1 MRVAEGVE
9 ALELTM
15 EFMGGPSVI
24 HPTLIWDD
32 HEALLV
38 DAGMPGQL
46 EPLRQACERAG
57 VPLQRLTRVIVT
69 HQDIDHIGGLP
80 ALLAGVDGPVEV
92 LAHADDRPYI
102 EGERRPIK
110 MDPARWAARLGELE
124 PQRRAAI
131 EALLADPPRARVDR
145 TLADG
150 ERLPYCG
157 GIRVIHTPGHT
168 PGHLSLYLERSRTLI
183 AGDALVSED
192 GVLQGPRPGVTLD
205 MATALRSVGKLTGLD
220 VERAVTYHGG
230 LVERDVATRL
240 AEIAAGA

>member
-15 EFMGGPSVI
+15 AFMGGPSVI

-32 HEALLV
+32 RETILV

-46 EPLRQACERAG
+46 EALREACRGAG
-57 VPLQRLTRVIVT
+57 VPLERLTRVIVT

-80 ALLAGVDGPVEV
+80 DLLASLDHPIEV

-102 EGERRPIK
+102 EGEKRPIK
-110 MDPARWAARLGELE
+110 MDPARWAARLDELPAE
-124 PQRRAAI
+124 RRAAV
-131 EALLADPPRARVDR
+131 EALLADPPHARVDR

-150 ERLPYCG
+150 DSLPYCG

-168 PGHLSLYLERSRTLI
+168 PGHLSLYLERSRTLV
-183 AGDALVSED
+183 AGDALVSEG

-205 MATALRSVGKLTGLD
+205 MATALHSVGKLTGLD
-220 VERAVTYHGG
+220 VDRAITYHGG
-230 LVERDVATRL
+230 VVERDVASRL